1 MRTPAH
7 DNDNDNDNDQPVDHR
22 PSMIS
27 SLNHITLSVS
37 DLDRSFAF
45 YTETLGL
52 RPRAR
57 WSRVAYLS
65 VGGLWLCLTLDRLC
79 RQGPQAEYTHIAF
92 TVEAARFAAHAA
104 ALAALGVTQW
114 QPDSSEGDSLYFLDP
129 DGHKLEIHAGD
140 LASRLASLRVAPYDG
155 LVLFD

>member
-1 MRTPAH
+1 
-7 DNDNDNDNDQPVDHR
+7 
-22 PSMIS
+22 MIS
-27 SLNHITLSVS
+27 SLNHLTLSVS

-45 YTETLGL
+45 YVDTLGF

-57 WSRVAYLS
+57 WVRGAYLS
-65 VGGLWLCLTLDRLC
+65 VDGLWLCLTLDKRC
-79 RQGPQAEYTHIAF
+79 RQGPLAEYTHVAF

-140 LASRLASLRVAPYDG
+140 LASRLASLRTAPYDG